1 MPGSDNESDQTL
13 RSLSAL
19 CLTLRSVN
27 ITPSNGRHKLGVSA
41 DNREADACKYFV
53 FTKIVLDNKTED
65 ISSLDTV
72 IWRKVHYTT
81 LCECVG
87 ITAGCTQ
94 SALHQCVPTPG
105 ADTTQCTGDICPWV
119 PALINISSKH
129 FNTDSKYLT
138 PHHNSLCCV
147 ICKACATWLQRFWTN
162 KWHAHN
168 PEN

>member
-1 MPGSDNESDQTL
+1 MTWWAPNFDIYPPLWSLMPGSDNESDQTL

-27 ITPSNGRHKLGVSA
+27 TNPSNGRHKLGVSA
-41 DNREADACKYFV
+41 DNRKWVHVSILSLQRMCEI
-53 FTKIVLDNKTED
+53 TKD
-65 ISSLDTV
+65 ISSWDIMT
-72 IWRKVHYTT
+72 WRKVHYTT

-87 ITAGCTQ
+87 ITAGCIQ

-105 ADTTQCTGDICPWV
+105 ADTTQCTEHWGDICPCPWI

-147 ICKACATWLQRFWTN
+147 IC
-162 KWHAHN
+162 
-168 PEN
+168 